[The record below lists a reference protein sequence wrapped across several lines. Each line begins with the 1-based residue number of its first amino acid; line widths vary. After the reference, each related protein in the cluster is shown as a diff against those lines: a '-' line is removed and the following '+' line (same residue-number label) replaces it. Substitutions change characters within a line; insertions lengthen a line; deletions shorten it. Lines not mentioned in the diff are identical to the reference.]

1 MIKTS
6 YIHRDIEP
14 EIKKLARHFPAV
26 VITGPR
32 QSGKSTLLQTL
43 FGKTHEYVTL
53 DDPVT
58 REEAL
63 ADPKF
68 FLQALSKGAIIDE
81 IQYAP
86 QLLSYLKIAID
97 QDRDKRGRFIL
108 TGSQQFNMM
117 KEIGDT
123 LAGRVGIAEL
133 LPFSLN
139 EKSRVSGKKQLI
151 APEDYFTDAALRGSF
166 PEIVTHPQLK
176 RDSWYGAYLQTYLE
190 RDIRS
195 LYNIGHLREF
205 QTFLKLLATR
215 TGQILN
221 LNALSAAAGVTV
233 NTLRQWLSVLQASRI
248 VYLLPPYYTN
258 LGKRMVKSPK
268 VYFLDSGL
276 LCYLLSVQDRTF
288 LLKSPLS
295 GPLFES
301 FVIQESVKAFLNR
314 GLRPPLYYLRTHN
327 GVEVDLLIEKNQSLY
342 PVEIKIS
349 KTPRLADGEPMM
361 HLKRILSGLPWKPG
375 RIVSLSPKNQDA
387 TRDLSMNSVNHFID
401 WMREI

>member
-1 MIKTS
+1 MTS
-6 YIHRDIEP
+6 SVYIHRDIEP
-14 EIKKLARHFPAV
+14 VIKRMARQFPAV
-26 VITGPR
+26 VVTGPR

-43 FGKTHEYVTL
+43 FGKTHRYVTL

-63 ADPKF
+63 ADPKS
-68 FLQALSKGAIIDE
+68 FLGSLGGRAIIDE

-86 QLLSYLKIAID
+86 QLLSYIKIAID

-117 KEIGDT
+117 KKIGDT

-139 EKSRVSGKKQLI
+139 EIKRAVRKNKFLK
-151 APEDYFTDAALRGSF
+151 PEDYFIHAALRGSY
-166 PEIVTHPQLK
+166 PEIVTHAQLK
-176 RDSWYGAYLQTYLE
+176 RDSWYGGYLQTYLE

-205 QTFLKLLATR
+205 QAFLKLLATR

-221 LNALSAAAGVTV
+221 LNAISAGAGVTV
-233 NTLRQWLSVLQASRI
+233 NTLKQWLSVLETSRM
-248 VYLLPPYYTN
+248 VYLLSPFYSN
-258 LGKRMVKSPK
+258 LGKRIVKSPK

-276 LCYLLSVQDRTF
+276 LCYLLSIQNRDF

-295 GPLFES
+295 GPVFES

-314 GLRPPLYYLRTHN
+314 GLRPPLYYIRTHN
-327 GVEVDLLIEKNQSLY
+327 GVEADLLIEKNQSLY

-349 KTPRLADGEPMM
+349 KTPRLADGEPMI
-361 HLKRILSGLPWKPG
+361 HLKNILSGLAWKPG
-375 RIVSLSPKNQDA
+375 RIVSLSSRNQEI
-387 TRDLSMNSVNHFID
+387 T
-401 WMREI
+401 REISFQSIDHFADWLSKM